1 MIVTWTVKGSDWQQ
15 SIKANINS
23 NPGEIATQCVE
34 KLINT
39 LKEEGDEASF
49 GAILGISHSQMKSD
63 EEHYF
68 MYAPLVLANAGF
80 YEDADA
86 LEKAIDLDSSL
97 KE

>member
-1 MIVTWTVKGSDWQQ
+1 MIVTWTAKGADWKQ
-15 SIKANINS
+15 SIKADIDS

-34 KLINT
+34 NLMAS
-39 LKEEGDEASF
+39 LKEEDDEASF
-49 GAILGISHSQMKSD
+49 GAIIGISHSRMKSD

-80 YEDADA
+80 YEDAGA
-86 LEKAIDLDSSL
+86 LEKAIDLDSSI

>member
-1 MIVTWTVKGSDWQQ
+1 MIVTWTAKGADWKQFL
-15 SIKANINS
+15 KADIDS

-34 KLINT
+34 NLMASLI
-39 LKEEGDEASF
+39 EEDDEASF
-49 GAILGISHSQMKSD
+49 GAIIGISHSQMKSD

-86 LEKAIDLDSSL
+86 LEKAIDLDAQI